1 MKLRTTTTAAIIAV
15 FASSIVVP
23 AYAGWGDFLGDLL
36 KDGKAEPQPSPS
48 TSKGITNALSTKD
61 MNGAILDALS
71 VGVKRAIAL
80 LGKQGGYLNDAQVR
94 IPMPDNLQKLES
106 VLRRFGQDK
115 YADRFIQTMNSAAE
129 QAVPQTTQI
138 FLDTI
143 KGMSLSDAKKLLNG
157 SDDAATSYFRT
168 KNSPQLEKV
177 ISPIVSKTM
186 DDVGVTKAYK
196 KLVSK
201 ADFLGDYV
209 DKDSLDIDAFVT
221 QRTMDGL
228 FLKLAEEEAKI
239 RNNPVARSTDLLRKV
254 FSQFGS

>member
-1 MKLRTTTTAAIIAV
+1 MKVRTLSLMTIIA
-15 FASSIVVP
+15 FALSSAVVP
-23 AYAGWGDFLGDLL
+23 AHAGWGDFLGDLIGGNEQ
-36 KDGKAEPQPSPS
+36 KSQPAISS
-48 TSKGITNALSTKD
+48 TVSKSLSADD

-71 VGVKRAIAL
+71 VGVKRAIKL
-80 LGKQGGYLNDAQVR
+80 LGKRGGYLNDAAVR
-94 IPMPDNLQKLES
+94 IPMPDNLQKVES

-115 YADRFIQTMNSAAE
+115 YADRFIKAMNSAAE
-129 QAVPQTTQI
+129 QAVPKTTQI

-143 KGMSLSDAKKLLNG
+143 KGMSLTDAKMILNG
-157 SDDAATSYFRT
+157 SDDAATNYFRT
-168 KNSPQLEKV
+168 KTSTQLEKV
-177 ISPIVSKTM
+177 IKPIVSTTM

-209 DKDSLDIDAFVT
+209 DKDSLDIDSFVT
-221 QRTMDGL
+221 RKTMDGL

-239 RNNPVARSTDLLRKV
+239 RKDPVARSTDLLKKV

>member
-1 MKLRTTTTAAIIAV
+1 MKSRLKTTTAIIAIT
-15 FASSIVVP
+15 ASCVVVP
-23 AYAGWGDFLGDLL
+23 AYAGWGDFFGELL
-36 KDGKAEPQPSPS
+36 SGSKDSKQDQSS
-48 TSKGITNALSTKD
+48 TSNVVSKALSAED

-71 VGVKRAIAL
+71 VGVKRAIEL
-80 LGKQGGYLNDAQVR
+80 LGKQGGYLNDAKVR
-94 IPMPDNLQKLES
+94 IPMPDNLQKVES

-143 KGMSLSDAKKLLNG
+143 KGMSLSDAKKILNG
-157 SDDAATSYFRT
+157 PDDAATNYFRS
-168 KNSPQLEKV
+168 KNSAQLEKV
-177 ISPIVSKTM
+177 INPIVSKTM

-209 DKDSLDIDAFVT
+209 DKDTLDIDSFVT
-221 QRTMDGL
+221 RKTMDGL

-239 RNNPVARSTDLLRKV
+239 RKDPVARSTDLLKKV

>member
-1 MKLRTTTTAAIIAV
+1 MVSKLKTSTAIIAIT
-15 FASSIVVP
+15 ASILATP
-23 AYAGWGDFLGDLL
+23 AYAGWGDFFGNLL
-36 KDGKAEPQPSPS
+36 NDDKQETQAQPS
-48 TSKGITNALSTKD
+48 TSIPSALSTKD

-71 VGVKRAIAL
+71 VGVTRAIAL
-80 LGKQGGYLNDAQVR
+80 LGKPGGYLNDAKVR
-94 IPMPDNLQKLES
+94 IPMPDNLKKVES

-115 YADRFIQTMNSAAE
+115 YADRFINTMNSAAE
-129 QAVPQTTQI
+129 QAVPKTTEI

-157 SDDAATSYFRT
+157 PDDAATNYFRSKT
-168 KNSPQLEKV
+168 SARLET
-177 ISPIVSKTM
+177 IIGPIVSSTM

-209 DKDSLDIDAFVT
+209 DKDPLDIDAFVT
-221 QRTMDGL
+221 RKTMDGL

-239 RNNPVARSTDLLRKV
+239 RKDPVARSTDLLKKV
-254 FSQFGS
+254 FSQFSL

>member
-1 MKLRTTTTAAIIAV
+1 MKTRFVMTTAIIAIT
-15 FASSIVVP
+15 ASSIVVP
-23 AYAGWGDFLGDLL
+23 AYAGWGDFFGDLL
-36 KDGKAEPQPSPS
+36 KDNKEQTQTQS
-48 TSKGITNALSTKD
+48 TTSTVVSKALSTKD

-71 VGVKRAIAL
+71 VGVQRAIKL
-80 LGKQGGYLNDAQVR
+80 LGKPGGYLNDAKVR
-94 IPMPDNLQKLES
+94 IPMPDNLQKVES

-115 YADRFIQTMNSAAE
+115 YADRFITAMNSAAE
-129 QAVPQTTQI
+129 QAVPKTTQI

-143 KGMSLSDAKKLLNG
+143 KGMSLTDAKKLLNG
-157 SDDAATSYFRT
+157 PDDAATNYFREKT
-168 KNSPQLEKV
+168 SGQLEKV

-186 DDVGVTKAYK
+186 DDVGVTKSYK

-221 QRTMDGL
+221 RKTMDGL

-239 RNNPVARSTDLLRKV
+239 RKDPVARSTDLLKKV
-254 FSQFGS
+254 FSQFSL